1 MTTTNLLSQ
10 PCSCSIPVKIDDPE
24 VGLPCEL
31 PDGHA
36 TNHRATVMGY
46 DGRKYVYYHRTARQE
61 AERRELVDSV
71 IDSVIYSVID
81 DMVAGND
88 SMAYITD
95 IADPERSDIEHVVI
109 SRGNL

>member
-71 IDSVIYSVID
+71 ID